1 MTGAR
6 RISLRA
12 TAVVAAVLMA
22 LAVPVQAAVAAGS
35 ELPPL
40 REVDEIDNGLL
51 WVALAD
57 EIRKSCDDIDARIL
71 TAMWYL
77 NSLKSTAREMG
88 YNRDQVRAYLKS
100 DEEKAR
106 MRARGEAYLAAHG
119 VEPGDEAGLCK
130 LGRAEIDRNSRIG
143 ALLKAK

>member
-1 MTGAR
+1 
-6 RISLRA
+6 
-12 TAVVAAVLMA
+12 V
-22 LAVPVQAAVAAGS
+22 
-35 ELPPL
+35 
-40 REVDEIDNGLL
+40 VDEIDNGLL